1 MHDFTQKYTLPTM
14 GIYVKIFFIKMVVFC
29 CRYLGGA
36 FRSRQIRIKDIT
48 KKAHVSVATVSRS
61 LNDSDC
67 VTDAMRQRVMDAVR
81 ELGYVPNSIAKSL
94 KTNSTYTIG
103 FLVPDI
109 SNHFVISI
117 ARIVED
123 IVGRQNYNLILCS
136 TGNKA
141 ERELDYLKMLM
152 SRSVDGLILNTTG
165 HNDEFVLRMNRQVP
179 IVLLNR
185 QIQAEG
191 FRGDLVDTNNYLGA
205 YLLTKQLL
213 ALGHR
218 KILVVRGPLHL
229 SNSKERFQG
238 FADAMAESGLTVN
251 ERYPYVYTGEF
262 LMQSGIDA
270 VDFFCDLDDRP
281 TAILSLNNMLT
292 VGILEQLHAR
302 NIRVPEHVSL
312 VSYDAINNVD
322 LMMIRPTSAIFDT
335 TAIGKLLGRTILER
349 IRNPESENRK
359 FVFDP
364 TIIQGNS
371 LSVPRS

>member
-1 MHDFTQKYTLPTM
+1 M
-14 GIYVKIFFIKMVVFC
+14 
-29 CRYLGGA
+29 
-36 FRSRQIRIKDIT
+36 SNQITIKDIAR
-48 KKAHVSVATVSRS
+48 KAHVSVATVSRS
-61 LNDSDC
+61 LNGSNC

-141 ERELDYLKMLM
+141 ERELDYLKMLL

-165 HNDEFVLRMNRQVP
+165 HNDEFVLEMNHRIP

-185 QIQAEG
+185 RIQREG
-191 FRGDLVDTNNYLGA
+191 FHGDLVDTNNYLGG

-218 KILVVRGPLHL
+218 KIFVVRGPLHL
-229 SNSKERFQG
+229 SNSRERFQG
-238 FADAMAESGLTVN
+238 FVDAMAERKLVVDAQ
-251 ERYPYVYTGEF
+251 YPYVYAGEF
-262 LMQSGIDA
+262 LLQSGIEA
-270 VDFFCDLDDRP
+270 VDYFCEIGDRP

-292 VGILEQLHAR
+292 LGVLEQLHAR
-302 NIRVPEHVSL
+302 NIRVPEQVSL

-322 LMMIRPTSAIFDT
+322 LMVVRPTSATFDIA
-335 TAIGKLLGRTILER
+335 AIGERLGKTILER
-349 IRNPESENRK
+349 IQDPQGENRE
-359 FVFDP
+359 FIFDP
-364 TIIQGNS
+364 IIIQGNS

>member
-1 MHDFTQKYTLPTM
+1 M
-14 GIYVKIFFIKMVVFC
+14 
-29 CRYLGGA
+29 
-36 FRSRQIRIKDIT
+36 
-48 KKAHVSVATVSRS
+48 
-61 LNDSDC
+61 
-67 VTDAMRQRVMDAVR
+67 
-81 ELGYVPNSIAKSL
+81 
-94 KTNSTYTIG
+94 
-103 FLVPDI
+103 
-109 SNHFVISI
+109 
-117 ARIVED
+117 
-123 IVGRQNYNLILCS
+123 
-136 TGNKA
+136 
-141 ERELDYLKMLM
+141 
-152 SRSVDGLILNTTG
+152 DGLILNTTG

>member
-1 MHDFTQKYTLPTM
+1 M
-14 GIYVKIFFIKMVVFC
+14 
-29 CRYLGGA
+29 
-36 FRSRQIRIKDIT
+36 SRQITIKDIA

-61 LNDSDC
+61 LNGSDC

-152 SRSVDGLILNTTG
+152 SRSADGLILNTTG

-322 LMMIRPTSAIFDT
+322 LMMIRPTSATFDT
-335 TAIGKLLGRTILER
+335 TAIGKLLGKTILER